1 MLSLT
6 KDNDLAKLEQFLNF
20 HTHNVSE
27 PPAERS
33 ILNIL
38 GQDIAAYGFDPN
50 RWVSVGIHP
59 WYVDVET
66 WQSQL
71 VELEGRVAQAEV
83 KMIGECGLDRLIP
96 LPLEIQLQ
104 VFEAQVQVAERAQKP
119 VVIHCVRAFN
129 ELLQWHKNRQT
140 QVPLI
145 IHGFNTQPQIARQL
159 LQKGFY
165 LSLGTALLRENS
177 NATKVLQEMP
187 IERLFLENDDRD
199 VPIEEVYQ
207 AASVHLQCTT
217 GHLQNQIWTNFAALF
232 SQK

>member
-1 MLSLT
+1 MT

-27 PPAERS
+27 LPAERS

-38 GQDIAAYGFDPN
+38 GQDMAAYGFDPG

-59 WYVDVET
+59 WYIDVET
-66 WQSQL
+66 WETQL
-71 VELEGRVAQAEV
+71 VELERWATQPEV

-96 LPLEIQLQ
+96 LSLEIQLK
-104 VFEAQVQVAERAQKP
+104 VFEAQVQVAERVQKP

-129 ELLQWHKNRQT
+129 ELLQWHKRRRT

-145 IHGFNTQPQIARQL
+145 IHGFNNQPQIAQQL

-165 LSLGTALLRENS
+165 FSLGGALLRPDS
-177 NATKVLQEMP
+177 NASTLVREIPL
-187 IERLFLENDDRD
+187 ERLFLENDDRPI
-199 VPIEEVYQ
+199 PIEEVYQ
-207 AASVHLQCTT
+207 AAATHLQCST
-217 GHLQNQIWTNFAALF
+217 GYLQSQIWTNFVALF

>member
-1 MLSLT
+1 MT

-20 HTHNVSE
+20 HTHNSSE
-27 PPAERS
+27 LPAERS

-38 GQDIAAYGFDPN
+38 GQDMAAYGFDPD

-66 WQSQL
+66 WQTQL

-96 LPLEIQLQ
+96 LSLEIQLK

-119 VVIHCVRAFN
+119 VVVHCVRAFN
-129 ELLQWHKNRQT
+129 ELLQWHKNRRT

-165 LSLGTALLRENS
+165 LSLEFSRS
-177 NATKVLQEMP
+177 NAVP
-187 IERLFLENDDRD
+187 ND
-199 VPIEEVYQ
+199 
-207 AASVHLQCTT
+207 
-217 GHLQNQIWTNFAALF
+217 
-232 SQK
+232 K

>member
-20 HTHNVSE
+20 HTHNSSE
-27 PPAERS
+27 LPAERS
-33 ILNIL
+33 IFNIL
-38 GQDIAAYGFDPN
+38 GHDLATYGFGAG

-66 WQSQL
+66 WQTQL
-71 VELEGRVAQAEV
+71 VELERRAAQPEV
-83 KMIGECGLDRLIP
+83 RMIGECGLDRLIP
-96 LPLEIQLQ
+96 LSLEIQLK
-104 VFEAQVQVAERAQKP
+104 VFEAQVQVAERVQKP

-129 ELLQWHKNRQT
+129 ELLQWHKHRRT

-145 IHGFNTQPQIARQL
+145 IHGFNNQPQIARQL

-177 NATKVLQEMP
+177 NATKLLQEMP
-187 IERLFLENDDRD
+187 IEQLFLENDDRD
-199 VPIEEVYQ
+199 IPIEEVYQ

-232 SQK
+232 LQK